1 MDPNE
6 LDLALTFLEKFVLGA
21 FYTRTETSVWIER
34 NKGKSLFNLITT
46 VSIAYSRMVFESN
59 DLLWEEQSKV
69 TKEERKKYDPKHQ
82 NKV

>member
-6 LDLALTFLEKFVLGA
+6 LNLALTFLEKFVLGA

-46 VSIAYSRMVFESN
+46 VSIAYSRMISESN
-59 DLLWEEQSKV
+59 ELLWEEQSKV
-69 TKEERKKYDPKHQ
+69 STAERKMYDHKLQ
-82 NKV
+82 KKV

>member
-21 FYTRTETSVWIER
+21 FYTRTEVSVWIER

-46 VSIAYSRMVFESN
+46 VSIAYSRMVLESN
-59 DLLWEEQSKV
+59 ELLWEEQSKDV
-69 TKEERKKYDPKHQ
+69 H
-82 NKV
+82 V